1 MSTASTGD
9 TVKVHY
15 TGTLDS
21 GQQFD
26 SSHDREPISF
36 ELGKRQVI
44 VGFETAIEGM
54 APGETKQVKIPADE
68 AYGQRRDD
76 LVFAVPPDQFPA
88 EMKAEEG
95 MRVTGT
101 TQQGQQVEM
110 MIVKVTEETI
120 TLDANH
126 PLAGHDLTF
135 DLELVEIVG

>member
-26 SSHDREPISF
+26 SSRDREPISF